1 MTNFDL
7 EAGER
12 LKKEALDNFELTA
25 SEWLTQARAVAIEH
39 AKIFGYVTVDDV
51 IGRTG
56 KPVNHHHNV
65 IGAIFATGQFRRV
78 GYTKTRRPE
87 GHARIIGVWE
97 VDD

>member
-39 AKIFGYVTVDDV
+39 AKIFGCVTVDD
-51 IGRTG
+51 
-56 KPVNHHHNV
+56 V

-87 GHARIIGVWE
+87 GHARIISVWE